1 MPNIRKKS
9 CFDNKKNY
17 AVPKKI
23 INSEKVFCPELNFKE
38 FEKITSGLKFS
49 LSLFLGG
56 GGGLSK
62 SSYPTQ
68 SIKTWSL
75 ANWEFKKPV
84 FQNTF
89 LERTE
94 KSTYMDILWNS
105 QFPRKLQS
113 KESLRIQSR
122 ESHIASVK
130 RDLQWHYCKRHHK
143 RYSAYPSFEIRNV
156 PYIDV
161 YFLTNKG
168 IQACTIVQ

>member
-23 INSEKVFCPELNFKE
+23 INSEKVFCPELNFKD

-94 KSTYMDILWNS
+94 KSTYMDIL
-105 QFPRKLQS
+105 
-113 KESLRIQSR
+113 
-122 ESHIASVK
+122 
-130 RDLQWHYCKRHHK
+130 
-143 RYSAYPSFEIRNV
+143 
-156 PYIDV
+156 
-161 YFLTNKG
+161 
-168 IQACTIVQ
+168 